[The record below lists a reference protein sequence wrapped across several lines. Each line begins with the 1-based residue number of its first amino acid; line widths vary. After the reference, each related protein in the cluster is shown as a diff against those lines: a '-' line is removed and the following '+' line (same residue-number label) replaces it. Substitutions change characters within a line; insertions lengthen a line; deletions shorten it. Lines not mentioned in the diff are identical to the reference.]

1 MRAGSSRRSSV
12 RLYRGLLLAGA
23 VVALLGILAGLARLG
38 WNLPLPHRAQLTVQ
52 HGPLLVLGFFVT
64 LIALER
70 AVAVGRRFVLLAPS
84 GALAGTLAR
93 MLGAPLLV
101 SDGLNLLALSVFAA
115 TFWLLLWKARTV
127 HHFVMFA
134 GALAWLV
141 SGILLSTGQPLST
154 VTPWWLTGFVLIIT
168 GERLEL
174 ARVLRPD
181 RRVRAWFFASVSL
194 LSGATVLELAWP
206 DTGARLR
213 GLAFLL
219 LSVWL
224 LRYDVARRTLRQP
237 GMHRYSAVCLLHGY
251 LWLALAGLLAVAL
264 GHRTSGFGYDA
275 QVHAVALGFVFSQ
288 VFAHAPIILPAVA
301 GIRLAFHRLAYAAP
315 VLLGLSLSTR
325 VLGDLTHDTL
335 LRRAGGLGNAL
346 ALAVFALSTAAGV
359 WLARRNRSPHVPPSV
374 RLASRAARGQG
385 DGGEVSDAFVSRR
398 PNVDP

>member
-1 MRAGSSRRSSV
+1 MRAGSSRRSV
-12 RLYRGLLLAGA
+12 RVYRGLLLAGA
-23 VVALLGILAGLARLG
+23 SVALVGILAGLARLG

-52 HGPLLVLGFFVT
+52 HGPLLVLGLFVT

-70 AVAVGRRFVLLAPS
+70 AVAVGWRFVLLAPS
-84 GALAGTLAR
+84 GALAGVLAR
-93 MLGAPLLV
+93 LLGAPPLV
-101 SDGLNLLALSVFAA
+101 SDGLTLLALSVFTA
-115 TFWLLLWKARTV
+115 TFGRLLWKARTV
-127 HHFVMFA
+127 HHLVMFA

-141 SGILLSTGQPLST
+141 SGILLATGQPLST

-181 RRVRAWFFASVSL
+181 WRVRAWFFVSVSL
-194 LSGATVLELAWP
+194 LTVATVLELTLP
-206 DTGARLR
+206 STGARLR
-213 GLAFLL
+213 GVAFLL
-219 LSVWL
+219 LGAWL

-237 GMHRYSAVCLLHGY
+237 GVHRYSAVCLLHGY
-251 LWLALAGLLAVAL
+251 LWLALAGLLAVTL

-301 GIRLAFHRLAYAAP
+301 AVRLAFHHLAYAAP

-325 VLGDLTHDTL
+325 VLGDLAHDTL

-346 ALAVFALSTAAGV
+346 ALAAFALSTAASV
-359 WLARRNRSPHVPPSV
+359 WLARRNRSSPVPPSV
-374 RLASRAARGQG
+374 RLAARAARGQG

-398 PNVDP
+398 SRVAP